1 MNVVDS
7 SGWLEYADDGPNARA
22 FEPPIVD
29 VARLL
34 VPAISLYEV
43 FKKALRD
50 RGEEPALALAA
61 QMRQGTVVVD
71 LDGDLVP
78 EAARLG
84 VELKL
89 PLADSVILA
98 TARAHAA
105 TLWTPGRRLPRPARR
120 PLRRQAPVSRNS
132 RPLRNRVA

>member
-1 MNVVDS
+1 LTATQTGFERGSVVNVVDS
-7 SGWLEYADDGPNARA
+7 SGWLEYADDGVNASV

-34 VPAISLYEV
+34 VPAICLYEV
-43 FKKALRD
+43 FKKVLRD

-61 QMRQGTVVVD
+61 QMRQGRVVE
-71 LDGDLVP
+71 LDGDLALD
-78 EAARLG
+78 AARLG

-98 TARAHAA
+98 TARAHNA
-105 TLWTPGRRLPRPARR
+105 TLWTQDDDFDGIPGVRFTRKRG
-120 PLRRQAPVSRNS
+120 
-132 RPLRNRVA
+132 

>member
-34 VPAISLYEV
+34 VPAISLYAV
-43 FKKALRD
+43 FKKVLRD

-61 QMRQGTVVVD
+61 QMRQGTVVD
-71 LDGDLVP
+71 LDGDLAL

-105 TLWTPGRRLPRPARR
+105 TLWTQNDDFRGLPGVRYVAKRR
-120 PLRRQAPVSRNS
+120 
-132 RPLRNRVA
+132 

>member
-7 SGWLEYADDGPNARA
+7 SGWLEYADDGPNAPV

-34 VPAISLYEV
+34 VPAICLYEV
-43 FKKALRD
+43 FKKVLRD
-50 RGEEPALALAA
+50 RGEEAALALAA
-61 QMRQGTVVVD
+61 QMREGQVVD
-71 LDGDLVP
+71 LDGDLAL

-84 VELKL
+84 VERKL

-98 TARAHAA
+98 TARAYSA
-105 TLWTPGRRLPRPARR
+105 TLWTQDDNFDGIPGVRYVGKRR
-120 PLRRQAPVSRNS
+120 
-132 RPLRNRVA
+132 